1 MGFKS
6 TTLTS
11 ELKTKILNGFFDGKP
26 PRKVD
31 KVKGED
37 KITNSNEPSPTT
49 VVVDSKTHLN
59 VTNNEKEN
67 TMTTDNTN
75 SNPTAN
81 PVTLETTKKRGRPS
95 KLSASAAELTS
106 LYNSGVSAKTLA
118 EKYSVSVSCVLNT
131 LRSNG
136 ITIRA
141 KGRTRKPQA

>member
-67 TMTTDNTN
+67 TI
-75 SNPTAN
+75 S
-81 PVTLETTKKRGRPS
+81 
-95 KLSASAAELTS
+95 
-106 LYNSGVSAKTLA
+106 
-118 EKYSVSVSCVLNT
+118 
-131 LRSNG
+131 
-136 ITIRA
+136 
-141 KGRTRKPQA
+141 